1 MIRGK
6 KYAVMNA
13 DVMWE
18 SSVGLPMSAIV
29 CCAQGGSHDG
39 VSLLNQKSC
48 LDNVSRRNC
57 NER

>member
-18 SSVGLPMSAIV
+18 SSVGLSMPAIV
-29 CCAQGGSHDG
+29 CYAQGGCHDG
-39 VSLLNQKSC
+39 VSSLNQKSC

>member
-29 CCAQGGSHDG
+29 CCAQGGCHDG
-39 VSLLNQKSC
+39 VSSLNQKS
-48 LDNVSRRNC
+48 
-57 NER
+57 